1 MMEYKGYYAK
11 VEFDEESNIFHGEV
25 INISD
30 IVTFEGTSVDEL
42 KEAFQDSIDDY
53 LDFCAERGE
62 DPAKPYSGRFVIRT
76 NPELHK
82 SIAIEAKIEG
92 KSLNALVNEILSKSV
107 KSKDDNCAV
116 GFAARGGI
124 SEKDLQCI
132 EKLINENEQ

>member
-1 MMEYKGYYAK
+1 MMEYKGYYAR

-30 IVTFEGTSVDEL
+30 VVTFEGTSVDEL
-42 KEAFQDSIDDY
+42 KQAFQDSVDDY

-62 DPAKPYSGRFVIRT
+62 DPVKPYSGKFVVRT

-82 SIAIEAKIEG
+82 SIAIEAKAEG

-107 KSKDDNCAV
+107 RIKNDKSTSDNCPY
-116 GFAARGGI
+116 
-124 SEKDLQCI
+124 
-132 EKLINENEQ
+132 